1 MHSGNVV
8 FTDLHPKTSDT
19 QEELITGLTVR
30 PRSINPKYFYD
41 EQGSRLFEA
50 ITQLDEYYP
59 SRTETRILAD
69 NAAAIAAVC
78 GANCVLVEPGSGNCE
93 KVRHLLDA
101 IAPDVFVPMDIS
113 SSFLHEAAQNLGNDF
128 PWLQVHAIC
137 ADFNMH
143 WQDMPE
149 LPGGR
154 RIIFYPGSTIGNLEP
169 DAACAFLVH
178 MGEWMGPDGGAIIGV
193 DLHKSSDRLDAA
205 YNDNQ
210 GITAAFNRNILS
222 HVNRLIDAE
231 FDLALFQHH
240 AFYDV
245 EKRRI
250 EMHLISDLD
259 QSVRCNGSVLA
270 FHQGEKIHTEY
281 SYKYSVEDFVA
292 LAERAGLIVAQT
304 WLDEEKLF
312 SVHYLQ
318 KSPASLRGL

>member
-1 MHSGNVV
+1 M
-8 FTDLHPKTSDT
+8 
-19 QEELITGLTVR
+19 
-30 PRSINPKYFYD
+30 
-41 EQGSRLFEA
+41 FEA

-93 KVRHLLDA
+93 KVRYLLDA

-149 LPGGR
+149 LPSGR

-205 YNDNQ
+205 YNDNRASRLPL
-210 GITAAFNRNILS
+210 TAISCLM
-222 HVNRLIDAE
+222 LIDSLTQNSTWRY
-231 FDLALFQHH
+231 FSITHSMTL
-240 AFYDV
+240 
-245 EKRRI
+245 K
-250 EMHLISDLD
+250 
-259 QSVRCNGSVLA
+259 SVVSKC
-270 FHQGEKIHTEY
+270 I
-281 SYKYSVEDFVA
+281 
-292 LAERAGLIVAQT
+292 
-304 WLDEEKLF
+304 
-312 SVHYLQ
+312 
-318 KSPASLRGL
+318 